1 MRNALRCAYTIQ
13 KGMKRMDETIWQEVV
28 CRIIGG
34 YDNEEIKEE
43 YDVTD
48 AQIERIRQEITDEW
62 NKLKRVT

>member
-13 KGMKRMDETIWQEVV
+13 KGMNRMDETTWQEVA

-43 YDVTD
+43 YDVID

>member
-1 MRNALRCAYTIQ
+1 
-13 KGMKRMDETIWQEVV
+13 MDETIWQEVV
-28 CRIIGG
+28 CRIIDG

>member
-1 MRNALRCAYTIQ
+1 
-13 KGMKRMDETIWQEVV
+13 MDETTWQEVA